1 MESPSWP
8 ESLPSNRI
16 KAMQELTQGQVLMNK
31 LQEMLGQPEK
41 IEFGYNS
48 VDDTLVQIVGMFNK
62 TLSIL
67 SSNSPNF
74 NMTPQNRTHDM
85 SSPNNW
91 DDQRS
96 ENFIESVK
104 TVMPI
109 KTKRGCHKRRKSS
122 SIFTKVTSTLIDD
135 GYTWRKYGEKVII
148 NSKYQRHY
156 YRCTHKFEQGCQ
168 ATKQVQK
175 TDDEPPM
182 YRTTYHRH
190 HTCKNS
196 QREHQIILDSPNS
209 RDSSVLFSF
218 ETNTIINRKQ
228 VRPFSSSTKHKPEEG
243 FSCLSVDY
251 NKVSLSN
258 YNTTWDQVT
267 QSIQI
272 PLEPKSMMSSGLDH
286 EDMVSPGV
294 YSSTCS
300 THQYETKDVFRS
312 NDISDF

>member
-1 MESPSWP
+1 MY
-8 ESLPSNRI
+8 L
-16 KAMQELTQGQVLMNK
+16 
-31 LQEMLGQPEK
+31 
-41 IEFGYNS
+41 
-48 VDDTLVQIVGMFNK
+48 
-62 TLSIL
+62 
-67 SSNSPNF
+67 
-74 NMTPQNRTHDM
+74 
-85 SSPNNW
+85 
-91 DDQRS
+91 
-96 ENFIESVK
+96 
-104 TVMPI
+104 
-109 KTKRGCHKRRKSS
+109 
-122 SIFTKVTSTLIDD
+122 LIC
-135 GYTWRKYGEKVII
+135 
-148 NSKYQRHY
+148 RHY

-243 FSCLSVDY
+243 FSCLSMDY

-312 NDISDF
+312 NDFSDF